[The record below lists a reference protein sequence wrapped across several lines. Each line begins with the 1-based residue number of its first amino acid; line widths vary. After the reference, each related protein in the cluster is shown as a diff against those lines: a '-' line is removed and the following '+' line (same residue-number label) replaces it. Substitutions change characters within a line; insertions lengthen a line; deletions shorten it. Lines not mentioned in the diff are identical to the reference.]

1 MLDDVLPRLAYQNH
15 NVTINVHRLAE
26 PSTKAKDPGLQSR
39 SQQIAQQIKA
49 KVGQGDE
56 VGKSSAALAELVIDF
71 RE

>member
-1 MLDDVLPRLAYQNH
+1 MLDNMLPRLAYQNS

-26 PSTKAKDPGLQSR
+26 PSTKAKDPELQSR

-49 KVGQGDE
+49 KVGQGEE